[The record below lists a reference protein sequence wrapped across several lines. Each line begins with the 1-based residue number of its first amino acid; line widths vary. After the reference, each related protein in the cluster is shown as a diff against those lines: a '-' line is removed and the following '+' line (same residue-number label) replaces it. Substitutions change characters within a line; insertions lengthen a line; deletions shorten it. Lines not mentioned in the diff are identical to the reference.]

1 MANTSEEEENR
12 GPWTIEKFNDLQGY
26 IGCSIKFNYTHVK
39 TGAIEEYKGT
49 LINFEV
55 MKLVLKRIDD
65 SKGTSKGNYSVYKL
79 TTNNRNNMFYV
90 DLPKGTHILQPEQEY
105 PRLLEGTREGPIIVD
120 CSVRQKSTP
129 IEQPKKSFFR
139 FFGGKKRLSTRKTT
153 NRRRK
158 QRKVRRTH
166 RARRS

>member
-1 MANTSEEEENR
+1 
-12 GPWTIEKFNDLQGY
+12 
-26 IGCSIKFNYTHVK
+26 
-39 TGAIEEYKGT
+39 
-49 LINFEV
+49 
-55 MKLVLKRIDD
+55 MKLVLKSIDD
-65 SKGTSKGNYSVYKL
+65 KMATSKGYYSVYKL

-90 DLPKGTHILQPEQEY
+90 DLPKGTHMLQPGQY
-105 PRLLEGTREGPIIVD
+105 PELLEGTREGPIIVD
-120 CSVRQKSTP
+120 CSVRPIRTP
-129 IEQPKKSFFR
+129 IEQPKKGFFG